1 MLRSAERPAPETEVL
16 LCQTEDGT
24 ARIEVRFEGETAWM
38 TRISL
43 AELYQTTPAVVPFSG
58 T

>member
-1 MLRSAERPAPETEVL
+1 MSQKPPKSELILYR
-16 LCQTEDGT
+16 TEDG
-24 ARIEVRFEGETAWM
+24 ASRIEVRFEGETAWM